1 MNHKICLGFF
11 NVWLVFCHRN
21 SLFLQI
27 HTLSDR
33 HTADSK
39 RYYIVYWKLLLF
51 FFDSIVCQAQ
61 RHREREKLR
70 ERDIKRELWKVVLF
84 AQRGCDGGMLQRIHH
99 EQNRYVTTKA
109 MNYTHAK
116 KKSNNA
122 KWLVPPFYV
131 RNMNTEGGKIN
142 SVIVKKK

>member
-1 MNHKICLGFF
+1 MLTFVLLWYFSSISLTYTSKLLPWIIKSVWGFF

-39 RYYIVYWKLLLF
+39 RYYIVYWKRF

-116 KKSNNA
+116 KKKNQIMPN
-122 KWLVPPFYV
+122 
-131 RNMNTEGGKIN
+131 G
-142 SVIVKKK
+142 

>member
-1 MNHKICLGFF
+1 MFDSFF
-11 NVWLVFCHRN
+11 ATGTVCFCKFILLATDTLLTANAIILFIENVF
-21 SLFLQI
+21 
-27 HTLSDR
+27 
-33 HTADSK
+33 
-39 RYYIVYWKLLLF
+39 F

-116 KKSNNA
+116 KKI
-122 KWLVPPFYV
+122 K
-131 RNMNTEGGKIN
+131 
-142 SVIVKKK
+142 